1 MIEVFLVPGEFKKR
15 LSFQLKDFSI
25 NTMTSNVNYSHICQL
40 MGPTFPPRVIGN
52 SVLLSYDSNISFV
65 FMYSEKE
72 FKEGLSDLKKEQDNL
87 LRLENTLVKIN
98 V

>member
-1 MIEVFLVPGEFKKR
+1 
-15 LSFQLKDFSI
+15 
-25 NTMTSNVNYSHICQL
+25 

-52 SVLLSYDSNISFV
+52 SVLLSYDNNISFV

>member
-1 MIEVFLVPGEFKKR
+1 MHDMHNSAVFAKEEKLALTKIVKLLREANTAVFTICFTCKVDEKEVQEKLKK
-15 LSFQLKDFSI
+15 I
-25 NTMTSNVNYSHICQL
+25 
-40 MGPTFPPRVIGN
+40 
-52 SVLLSYDSNISFV
+52 
-65 FMYSEKE
+65 SEKD